1 MVILSA
7 SRESPKAHPLI
18 VPRYLQTLQCQF
30 IESSLHSK
38 INADYI
44 STNTTLSA
52 ITSMSS
58 TLPLPSLSSGGG
70 SDRSSDRSYSK
81 PDHIED
87 ARQYYDFLRHRR
99 SIKFY
104 CHPSRGIFQPDEVEP
119 FSLVLS
125 SKHSYEQV
133 SAKVADKLQVDPT
146 HLRFWSINT
155 SSGNPKTAVK
165 RGPNQTL
172 QGMLNPSYSTFSNN
186 SQRTDALYFEVL
198 EMSLAELETRKP
210 LRVSWV
216 SEGITKEVRII
227 TIFIC
232 VACSQ

>member
-1 MVILSA
+1 MAILFA
-7 SRESPKAHPLI
+7 SRGSSKAYHLI
-18 VPRYLQTLQCQF
+18 VPRFPQSLQSQF
-30 IESSLHSK
+30 IEPSVRTEIS
-38 INADYI
+38 ADYI
-44 STNTTLSA
+44 SATTTLGAVSS
-52 ITSMSS
+52 IVS
-58 TLPLPSLSSGGG
+58 TLPLPSLSSGG
-70 SDRSSDRSYSK
+70 SDRSYSK
-81 PDHIED
+81 ADHIED

-104 CHPSRGIFQPDEVEP
+104 CHPSRGIVKSDDVEP

-155 SSGNPKTAVK
+155 SSGNPKTAIK
-165 RGPNQTL
+165 RGPNQSL
-172 QGMLNPSYSTFSNN
+172 QGMLNPTYSTFSNN

-227 TIFIC
+227 MISISI
-232 VACSQ
+232 ACLQ